1 MSLTRRT
8 TLGLLGA
15 ASFNQLTAPV
25 FAQGV
30 EDRKF
35 IFILLR
41 GGMDGLSALTPDDVD
56 ELSYMRPKL
65 SQHMGERINLS
76 NGFRLHPTLTHLK
89 TFYDAGDV
97 TFIHAC
103 STPYRQRSHFEAQDM
118 LELLS
123 QDTFREG
130 WLNRTLSVIGGQG
143 LAVARSVPLAMLG
156 PHSVA
161 NWSPSLFDSAP
172 DNLLDRLADLY
183 AGDSLFS
190 TSLKTAR
197 QNKISGLPINRRM
210 NKRFTFESTIALKAL
225 GERMS
230 IDGGP
235 GIGMVAL
242 DGWDTH
248 ANQANLLNRKFN
260 NLNEGLHALKQELA
274 NHWDNTCIV
283 IASEF
288 GRTAAMNGTRGTD
301 HGTGGLMMLL
311 GGVVKGGNV
320 KGDWPGIRQKEL
332 YKGRDLAPANDVT
345 AILKGVLRDHLGID
359 RHSLDTKIF
368 PNSSRGFD
376 GLIKS

>member
-1 MSLTRRT
+1 MNFTRRT

-15 ASFNQLTAPV
+15 ASFSQLSVPV
-25 FAQGV
+25 FAQGA

-41 GGMDGLSALTPDDVD
+41 GGMDGLSALAPDDVD
-56 ELSYMRPKL
+56 QISYIRPELSQRI
-65 SQHMGERINLS
+65 GERISLN
-76 NGFRLHPTLTHLK
+76 NGFRLHPALTHLK
-89 TFYDAGDV
+89 TFYEAGDV

-103 STPYRQRSHFEAQDM
+103 STSYRERSHFEAQDM
-118 LELLS
+118 LELLTE
-123 QDTFREG
+123 DTLREG
-130 WLNRTLSVIGGQG
+130 WLNRTLNVIGGQG
-143 LAVARSVPLAMLG
+143 LTIARSVPLTMQG
-156 PHSVA
+156 PYNIA
-161 NWSPSLFDSAP
+161 NWSPPLFDSAP
-172 DNLLDRLADLY
+172 ESLLDRLAELY
-183 AGDSLFS
+183 AGDPLFS
-190 TSLKTAR
+190 TPLKTAR
-197 QNKISGLPINRRM
+197 QNKISGLPTNRRM
-210 NKRFTFESTIALKAL
+210 NKRFTYEPTIALKAL
-225 GERMS
+225 GERMTM
-230 IDGGP
+230 DGGP

-260 NLNEGLHALKQELA
+260 NLNEGLHALKQELT

-368 PNSSRGFD
+368 PNSSGTFD